1 MSMQTYMIH
10 VGIKLVCIRTV
21 ETDDFGRMFTE
32 SVCLHTFTE
41 IENSYTKYMFKISMM
56 GV

>member
-1 MSMQTYMIH
+1 MQTYMIH
-10 VGIKLVCIRTV
+10 VGIKLVCTPTV

-32 SVCLHTFTE
+32 RVCLHTFTE